1 MKEPEIDIEDDSKD
15 IEVIEIDSDTIDGAA
30 ADSDAASNIQNV
42 SEESEPPVQSDNE
55 IENTDIP
62 EQAIA
67 DDDFEIIPAEAV
79 PDDYDNYILTP
90 DNRKF
95 HITKFD
101 IRRYIII
108 FILTCVMGF
117 CLYQIISRY
126 VGYARE
132 RRHNRDIN
140 NSVIEENTS
149 SSDLSTD
156 TYKNINPN
164 LVIDFDKL
172 LEINETCT
180 GWIQIPSVGISYP
193 IVQGPDNDYY
203 LHYDISQNDAWSG
216 AIYLDYR
223 SDRSLDEQHFTI
235 YGHHM
240 NDGSMFANLLKYDD
254 PDFYKKNQDNFNNY
268 IYIYQKDRVLVYQ
281 IFSVVDTYYD
291 SDPES
296 FLVRIS
302 DDAAKKSYLDHMKS
316 KQLYDTGYFADTSD
330 KLLTLYTCQ
339 SDSTSKE
346 RHMVHAKLI
355 AEIKNNLEN

>member
-1 MKEPEIDIEDDSKD
+1 MKKPEIDIEEDSTD

-30 ADSDAASNIQNV
+30 ADSDAAPNIQNV
-42 SEESEPPVQSDNE
+42 SEENEPPVQPDNE
-55 IENTDIP
+55 IENTDTT
-62 EQAIA
+62 EQTPS

-90 DNRKF
+90 DDRKF

-108 FILTCVMGF
+108 FILTCVMVF
-117 CLYQIISRY
+117 CMYQIISRY
-126 VGYARE
+126 IGYARE
-132 RRHNRDIN
+132 RRHNSEIN

-149 SSDLSTD
+149 TPDLSTD
-156 TYKNINPN
+156 TYKNINPG
-164 LVIDFDKL
+164 LAIDFDKL
-172 LEINETCT
+172 LQINDACA

-203 LHYDISQNDAWSG
+203 LHYDISQNEAWSG

-223 SDRSLDEQHFTI
+223 NDRSLDEQHFTI

-254 PDFYKKNQDNFNNY
+254 PEFYQKNQDNFNNY
-268 IYIYQKDRVLVYQ
+268 IYIYQKGRVLVYQ

-296 FLVRIS
+296 FLVLIS
-302 DDAAKKSYLDHMKS
+302 DDETKKSYLNHMRQ
-316 KQLYDTGYFADTSD
+316 KQLYETGYFADTND
-330 KLLTLYTCQ
+330 RLLTLYTCQ

-355 AEIKNNLEN
+355 TEISN